1 MDVQQQSQPSSSSSP
16 GGGRGG
22 AKQKEVVSPDHHHHH
37 PQGNAKAGASGTFF
51 GKHRMAAA
59 ITNLH
64 SQINILQ
71 EELDKLETTGE
82 SSVVCKELIS
92 SLGSVRDPLLPSTRG
107 PEDVSWDRWFRGAH
121 NSRNHKRWM

>member
-16 GGGRGG
+16 GGGGGGGG
-22 AKQKEVVSPDHHHHH
+22 AKQKEVVSPDHHHHHHHH

-71 EELDKLETTGE
+71 
-82 SSVVCKELIS
+82 
-92 SLGSVRDPLLPSTRG
+92 VRFHQYIYIYTHTHRHFKWGIRIFVYD
-107 PEDVSWDRWFRGAH
+107 
-121 NSRNHKRWM
+121 

>member
-16 GGGRGG
+16 GGGGGGGG

-71 EELDKLETTGE
+71 
-82 SSVVCKELIS
+82 
-92 SLGSVRDPLLPSTRG
+92 VRFHQYIYIYTHTHRHFKWGIRIFVYD
-107 PEDVSWDRWFRGAH
+107 
-121 NSRNHKRWM
+121 